1 MAFGSQPGTA
11 FESNFMSFL
20 SNVMIAVLAFGGIP
34 LGLSASAVVVVTFTE
49 VFLNF
54 FLSNFGFSLPPSTPS
69 TV

>member
-1 MAFGSQPGTA
+1 
-11 FESNFMSFL
+11 
-20 SNVMIAVLAFGGIP
+20 MIAVLAFGGIP